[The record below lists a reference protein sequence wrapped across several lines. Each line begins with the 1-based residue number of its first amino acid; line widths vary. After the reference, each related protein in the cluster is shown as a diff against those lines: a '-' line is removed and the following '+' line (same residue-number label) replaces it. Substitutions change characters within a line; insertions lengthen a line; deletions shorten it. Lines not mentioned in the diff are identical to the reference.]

1 MQRFKTPPS
10 DTVSPQAGLG
20 APVTAGPPDRRRL
33 PDAASGRFR
42 SRGILVATGGVLV
55 ANSWAFIAWMSRGTH
70 LAIALGLTV
79 SVFVV
84 TLLVLRRSRVHVR
97 SWFVLA
103 VTLGVQLA
111 GLTTPP
117 LTSDD
122 AFRYV
127 WDGRVQTAGI
137 DPYRYVPTDPSL
149 RRLRDPLLFP
159 DGGRPRINRPDVP
172 TIYPPVAQA
181 GFAVVSW
188 VTPARFG
195 TLGVQVAAL
204 LAVVTT
210 AWLLAG
216 RNPGRPLVAL
226 VYGACPAV
234 MLEAA
239 NGAHLDAVSALLIV
253 LAVDAGMRRRHWL
266 AGVWLGLAAAVKLV
280 PLLLVP
286 VLLRRSWTTAIVAV
300 STVALVYLPH
310 VAVVGGAVAGFL
322 PGYAREEGY
331 AGRSRFALLLFLP
344 PEVRLVVAALLAV
357 GLVALAIHRSTR
369 DPLPVTCCWLYGS
382 AILLATP
389 VYAWYGLPLAALAI
403 LAGRWE
409 WLSVW
414 AASYVA
420 FIGWAHIGVQAAGY
434 GIALVVVVAALVVRR
449 QRSLGPGRPARGL
462 VGRPSLA
469 GPSTPARRGHLV
481 PPAPHTR

>member
-1 MQRFKTPPS
+1 M
-10 DTVSPQAGLG
+10 
-20 APVTAGPPDRRRL
+20 
-33 PDAASGRFR
+33 
-42 SRGILVATGGVLV
+42 VLV
-55 ANSWAFIAWMSRGTH
+55 ANSCLFVAAMARGAH
-70 LAIALGLTV
+70 LATALGLA
-79 SVFVV
+79 V
-84 TLLVLRRSRVHVR
+84 TIFAVTMLVLRWSRVRVR
-97 SWFVLA
+97 PWFVLA
-103 VTLGVQLA
+103 VAVGVQLA

-122 AFRYV
+122 AYRYV
-127 WDGRVQTAGI
+127 WDGRVQTAGV
-137 DPYRYVPTDPSL
+137 DPYRYVPTDPAL
-149 RRLRDPLLFP
+149 QHLRDPLLFP
-159 DGGRPRINRPDVP
+159 AEGSPRINRPQVP
-172 TIYPPVAQA
+172 TIYPPAAQA
-181 GFAVVSW
+181 WFTAAAW

-195 TLGVQVAAL
+195 TLGVQVGAL
-204 LAVVTT
+204 LAVVATT
-210 AWLLAG
+210 WLLAS
-216 RNPGRPLVAL
+216 RNPGRPLGAL

-253 LAVDAGMRRRHWL
+253 LAVDAGMRRRHWV

-286 VLLRRSWTTAIVAV
+286 VFLRRGRWPTAIVAV
-300 STVALVYLPH
+300 SIVAMAYLPH

-357 GLVALAIHRSTR
+357 CLVALAVHRSGH
-369 DPLPVTCCWLYGS
+369 DSVAVTCCWLYGS

-389 VYAWYGLPLAALAI
+389 VYAWYALPLAALAI

-434 GIALVVVVAALVVRR
+434 GIALAVVLAALVGRR
-449 QRSLGPGRPARGL
+449 QRSRRPGRLANGPEESW
-462 VGRPSLA
+462 SLSE
-469 GPSTPARRGHLV
+469 PSTPARSGHLV

>member
-1 MQRFKTPPS
+1 M
-10 DTVSPQAGLG
+10 
-20 APVTAGPPDRRRL
+20 
-33 PDAASGRFR
+33 
-42 SRGILVATGGVLV
+42 ATGAVLV
-55 ANSWAFIAWMSRGTH
+55 ANSCVFVASMAHGAH
-70 LAIALGLTV
+70 LASALGLAVTV
-79 SVFVV
+79 FAV
-84 TLLVLRRSRVHVR
+84 TMLALRRSRVQVR
-97 SWFVLA
+97 PWFVLA

-111 GLTTPP
+111 GLATPP

-122 AFRYV
+122 AYRYV
-127 WDGRVQTAGI
+127 WDGRVQMAGI
-137 DPYRYVPTDPSL
+137 DPYRYVPTDPAL
-149 RRLRDPLLFP
+149 QRLRDPLLFP
-159 DGGRPRINRPDVP
+159 DGERPRINRPDVP
-172 TIYPPVAQA
+172 TIYPPAAQA

-195 TLGVQVAAL
+195 TVGVQVAAL
-204 LAVVTT
+204 LAVVATT
-210 AWLLAG
+210 WLLAN
-216 RNPGRPLVAL
+216 RIPGHPVAAL
-226 VYGACPAV
+226 AYGSCPAV
-234 MLEAA
+234 VLEAA

-286 VLLRRSWTTAIVAV
+286 VFLRRGRWPTAIVAV
-300 STVALVYLPH
+300 STVAMAYLPH

-331 AGRSRFALLLFLP
+331 AGRSRFALVLFLP
-344 PEVRLVVAALLAV
+344 PDVRLVVACLLAA
-357 GLVALAIHRSTR
+357 GLVALAIHRSGR

-389 VYAWYGLPLAALAI
+389 VYAWYALPLAALAI

-420 FIGWAHIGVQAAGY
+420 FIGWAHIGVQAVGY
-434 GIALVVVVAALVVRR
+434 GIALVVVLAALIGRQQRTSATEVERLLPLSLSREVGLSSRR
-449 QRSLGPGRPARGL
+449 WGL
-462 VGRPSLA
+462 D
-469 GPSTPARRGHLV
+469 RRGHREQL
-481 PPAPHTR
+481 PRRTRPTSRQR